1 MSKLDLRYWFEL
13 MLRRRVIA
21 METFAVLFGLVVL
34 GTALWPPEYES
45 VAEILVQDNRAQ
57 LLVSPNL
64 RDSSPK
70 DATIVVNP
78 VNEQDLNS
86 EVELISSLQLIKR
99 AIAGL
104 RVPAADSG
112 LTGTLFTIAKTAAS
126 LPIIGYGAMHST
138 PNLTPMDRLALKI
151 SRDLSA
157 TVIKRSN
164 IIEVSYR
171 SHDPQWCKALL
182 TSLIAQYLDHHA
194 LISHDPQ
201 AQELFSQQAHLL
213 QRKLYDSQEKLRAY
227 QVQTGIS
234 NLDEQ
239 KQALINQLSDL
250 QNQYDKNAAQLA
262 SAQQETVSLQQ
273 VIAKTPQRI
282 GKEVRSVQNV
292 ALAQIKP
299 QVLQLQ
305 AERAELLSRY
315 EPTSK
320 RIREID
326 AKLAEAQ
333 AILNRENH
341 LEVQEQSTDL
351 NPVWITVDSN
361 LTAAT
366 TNAAA
371 LAAQRASL
379 ASAIQKVQQQM
390 VYLVNSGVELDRL
403 EHQVQMEQDA
413 YISYVRKSEEARA
426 AQALNVN
433 KILNIAVAQS
443 PQLPMRPVSPV
454 VWLNLL
460 AGLMVAAVAGVGAA
474 YWEEC
479 SDAKLYTTADI
490 ASVSGLNTIAVLSD
504 ES

>member
-1 MSKLDLRYWFEL
+1 MSKRDLRYWIEL
-13 MLRRRVIA
+13 IFRRRAIA
-21 METFAVLFGLVVL
+21 VETFAIFFGLVVL

-78 VNEQDLNS
+78 VSEQDLNS
-86 EVELISSLQLIKR
+86 EVELITSLHLIKR

-104 RVPAADSG
+104 QVPATDSG
-112 LTGTLFTIAKTAAS
+112 IAGTLFNIAKTATS
-126 LPIIGYGAMHST
+126 LPAMGYGAMHNT
-138 PNLTPMDRLALKI
+138 PDLTPADSWALKI
-151 SRDLSA
+151 SRNLGA

-164 IIEVSYR
+164 IIEVSFS
-171 SHDPQWCKALL
+171 SHDPQWCRDLL
-182 TSLIAQYLDHHA
+182 NRLIARYLDHHA

-201 AQELFSQQAHLL
+201 AQELFAQQANLL
-213 QRKLYDSQEKLRAY
+213 QRRLYESQEKLRAY

-262 SAQQETVSLQQ
+262 SAQQEVVSLEEL
-273 VIAKTPQRI
+273 IAKTPQRI
-282 GKEVRSVQNV
+282 GKEVRSVQNA

-333 AILNRENH
+333 VILNRENH

-351 NPVWITVDSN
+351 NPVWVTVDSN
-361 LTAAT
+361 LTEAK

-371 LAAQRASL
+371 LAAQRTSL
-379 ASAIQKVQQQM
+379 ASAIQNVQQRM
-390 VYLVNSGVELDRL
+390 VYLVNNGVALDRL

-426 AQALNVN
+426 AQVLNVN

-443 PQLPMRPVSPV
+443 PQLPMRPTFPII
-454 VWLNLL
+454 WLNLL

-474 YWEEC
+474 YWEER
-479 SDAKLYTTADI
+479 SDEKLYTAADI
-490 ASVSGLNTIAVLSD
+490 ASVSGLNTIAVLGD
-504 ES
+504 EN